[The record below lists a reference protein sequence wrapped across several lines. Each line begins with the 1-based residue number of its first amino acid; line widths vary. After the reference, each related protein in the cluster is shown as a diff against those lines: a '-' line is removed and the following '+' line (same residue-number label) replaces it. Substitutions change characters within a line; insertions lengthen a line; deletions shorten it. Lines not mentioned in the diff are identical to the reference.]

1 MHKDLIKKINLS
13 SLVKVRILQNSLG
26 NLQVFFEPIDNTRN
40 VVIDENALA
49 SLNEVLEKKLIG
61 ESINNPNVYGYIQE
75 LCERWI
81 DDMGQSDLA
90 QLVDAE

>member
-1 MHKDLIKKINLS
+1 M
-13 SLVKVRILQNSLG
+13 
-26 NLQVFFEPIDNTRN
+26 
-40 VVIDENALA
+40 IDENALA
-49 SLNEVLEKKLIG
+49 SLNEILEKKLIG